1 VIEAFS
7 LMEATTSGDPP
18 FNKKL
23 KSEVPKTCPTS
34 RSKSGLSARKSRA
47 SEVFGLLIGLCLA
60 CCLAACEEQQT
71 PNAFRL
77 ATLQLHIKSNVLN
90 TEVAD
95 TPLTLERGLMFRDSM
110 PDDHG
115 MLFIF
120 DHPKTAAFWNRNTK
134 IPLSIAYID
143 AAGKIVEI
151 KSLRPFDETPVPST
165 SDQIAF
171 ALEVNEGWFSRH
183 GIITGTRIQGLPP
196 VGSTHQ

>member
-1 VIEAFS
+1 MVS
-7 LMEATTSGDPP
+7 LMCRLFTVKIP
-18 FNKKL
+18 FGTPRTL
-23 KSEVPKTCPTS
+23 SHVD
-34 RSKSGLSARKSRA
+34 GLFSFAGTLVWSAR
-47 SEVFGLLIGLCLA
+47 LIGLCLA

-77 ATLQLHIKSNVLN
+77 ATVQLHIKSNVLN

-95 TPLTLERGLMFRDSM
+95 TPLTSERGLMFRDSM

-120 DHPKTAAFWNRNTK
+120 DHPKTAAFWSRNTK

-143 AAGKIVEI
+143 PAGKIVEI

-183 GIITGTRIQGLPP
+183 GVVTGTRIQGLPAA
-196 VGSTHQ
+196 GSTHQ

>member
-1 VIEAFS
+1 
-7 LMEATTSGDPP
+7 MEATTADDPP

-23 KSEVPKTCPTS
+23 KSEVPRPRPTS

-77 ATLQLHIKSNVLN
+77 ATVQLHIKSNVLN

-95 TPLTLERGLMFRDSM
+95 TPLTSERGLMFRDSM

-120 DHPKTAAFWNRNTK
+120 DHPKTASFWNRNTK
-134 IPLSIAYID
+134 IPLSIAYVD
-143 AAGKIVEI
+143 SAGKIVEI